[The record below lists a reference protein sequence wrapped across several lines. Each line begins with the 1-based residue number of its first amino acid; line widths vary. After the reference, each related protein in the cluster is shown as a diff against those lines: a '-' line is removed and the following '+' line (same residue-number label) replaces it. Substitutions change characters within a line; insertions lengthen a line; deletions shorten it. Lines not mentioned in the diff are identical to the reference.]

1 MPNMTPDHLTPAH
14 FTPAD
19 PAYLRSIIAQALVR
33 RRNGRRTQDYA
44 DVMAIAA
51 AEHLAEAMR
60 LAGLVV
66 MQAPPAPAHTGA
78 RPDHAATKAGD
89 EPV

>member
-1 MPNMTPDHLTPAH
+1 MPDL
-14 FTPAD
+14 TPAD

-51 AEHLAEAMR
+51 AEPAA
-60 LAGLVV
+60 AGWRRGGGGGIP
-66 MQAPPAPAHTGA
+66 APPAPPTAGGA
-78 RPDHAATKAGD
+78 PPPGRPRDGR
-89 EPV
+89 